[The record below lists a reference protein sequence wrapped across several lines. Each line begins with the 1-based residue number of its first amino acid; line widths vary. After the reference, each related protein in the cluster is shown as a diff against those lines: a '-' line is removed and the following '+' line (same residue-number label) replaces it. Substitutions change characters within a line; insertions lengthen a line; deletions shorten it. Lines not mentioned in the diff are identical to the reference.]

1 VVRQKVVAI
10 EVKSSRRYR
19 GEFKAGIRALESGF
33 GGRVRSFIVY
43 RSNKEQEW
51 RVRKAHTRASFSH
64 AGQGGVGVSDYHK
77 RCSVAGRCSDDTREQ
92 FHAIPAYSI
101 CTG

>member
-1 VVRQKVVAI
+1 LVVAI

-43 RSNKEQEW
+43 RSNKELDAVGT
-51 RVRKAHTRASFSH
+51 RVLPVEIFLKRLHTAEIL
-64 AGQGGVGVSDYHK
+64 G
-77 RCSVAGRCSDDTREQ
+77 
-92 FHAIPAYSI
+92 
-101 CTG
+101 